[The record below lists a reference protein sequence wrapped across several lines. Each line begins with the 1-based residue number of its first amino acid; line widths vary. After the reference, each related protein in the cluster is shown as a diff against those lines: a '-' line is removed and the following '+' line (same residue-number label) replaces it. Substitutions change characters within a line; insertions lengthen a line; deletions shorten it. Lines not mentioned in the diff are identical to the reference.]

1 MAWFDDTYTFNKPS
15 LRIAHVTDCH
25 LFADKNAEYFGVN
38 TATHFQQALEHMSLQ
53 QLDAVVF
60 GGDLTQDH
68 SVESYLLFSELVN
81 NSTLACP
88 VFWLPG
94 NHDEIAL
101 LEQISGGQIK
111 TAKRLVANNLTN
123 SLTNNASTDIELLL
137 INSKGLTPA
146 GWVTSEHLNEISD
159 CLAQPVSKQ
168 LVFCHHNPLPINGY
182 LDKHMLENGPQLLNT
197 LVNNGNVAALIHG
210 HVHNDYTQCFREL
223 DIYAT
228 PASSVQFTKHSKAW
242 QQQNNGPAYRMLYI
256 NSSQGQV
263 HINTDVIWLNA

>member
-25 LFADKNAEYFGVN
+25 LFADRNAEYFGVN
-38 TATHFQQALEHMSLQ
+38 TATYFQQALEHMALQ

-101 LEQISGGQIK
+101 LEQFFALLRQSFIRIEPWGY
-111 TAKRLVANNLTN
+111 
-123 SLTNNASTDIELLL
+123 ELLR
-137 INSKGLTPA
+137 G
-146 GWVTSEHLNEISD
+146 
-159 CLAQPVSKQ
+159 
-168 LVFCHHNPLPINGY
+168 
-182 LDKHMLENGPQLLNT
+182 
-197 LVNNGNVAALIHG
+197 
-210 HVHNDYTQCFREL
+210 
-223 DIYAT
+223 
-228 PASSVQFTKHSKAW
+228 KHSRVYFRLAVR
-242 QQQNNGPAYRMLYI
+242 NRFIAIDSCLR
-256 NSSQGQV
+256 SSLLLFRGSTT
-263 HINTDVIWLNA
+263 ICLMN